1 MLGKLL
7 KYDLKSVG
15 RFWWIAMITMIGAS
29 FSASVSMRI
38 YLEMSFNQAY
48 LSYLSNV
55 AGFFMSLAMMA
66 LYLIFIIS
74 AVAMGI
80 CFLFVA
86 ISIYVR
92 YYKHLFTDEGYL
104 TFTLPVS
111 RRQIYFSKLV
121 NAGLWLLLS
130 ELVLFVCG
138 LIMIVII
145 LPTYGNGIIAVDT
158 LQNWLESIVKE
169 FQARGFW
176 MIVQGGLCVLS
187 VVSST
192 MLSVGVVY
200 FCITLGATVA
210 KRAKIIVGVGAYYL
224 IDMVSRSLGTVLGV
238 VPTVWVIMALII
250 FSGTDVFVF
259 NSVISLMMT
268 IFLAILSL
276 LAAFFHCLT
285 LNILERK
292 LNLA

>member
-7 KYDLKSVG
+7 KYDLRSVG
-15 RFWWIAMITMIGAS
+15 RFWWIAMLTMIGAS
-29 FSASVSMRI
+29 FSAAVSMRL
-38 YLEMSFNQAY
+38 YLEMSISQ
-48 LSYLSNV
+48 SYWASETNV
-55 AGFFMSLAMMA
+55 MISLAMAA

-74 AVAMGI
+74 LVAMGA

-86 ISIYVR
+86 ILIYVR

-104 TFTLPVS
+104 TFTLPVC
-111 RRQIYFSKLV
+111 RRQIFFSKLV

-130 ELVLFVCG
+130 EAVLFICTLVM
-138 LIMIVII
+138 LVII
-145 LPTYGNGIIAVDT
+145 LPTYGKGIIAFDT
-158 LQNWLESIVKE
+158 LESILKSLLDD
-169 FQARGFW
+169 FQTRGLW
-176 MIVQGGLCVLS
+176 IIVQGILCILS

-210 KRAKIIVGVGAYYL
+210 KRAKIVVGIGAYY
-224 IDMVSRSLGTVLGV
+224 IINMVSRILATVLGI
-238 VPTVWVIMALII
+238 VPMVWVIVALILFSETNLHLFNGAMTVMLLI
-250 FSGTDVFVF
+250 FFAAV
-259 NSVISLMMT
+259 
-268 IFLAILSL
+268 SL

>member
-1 MLGKLL
+1 MLRKLL

-29 FSASVSMRI
+29 FSAAVSYRLNVEI
-38 YLEMSFNQAY
+38 TFKQA
-48 LSYLSNV
+48 LQSGETNILI
-55 AGFFMSLAMMA
+55 SLALMA
-66 LYLIFIIS
+66 LSLIFIIS
-74 AVAMGI
+74 LVAMGA

-86 ISIYVR
+86 ILIYVR

-111 RRQIYFSKLV
+111 RRQIFFSKLV
-121 NAGLWLLLS
+121 NAGLWLVLS
-130 ELVLFVCG
+130 EIVLFAC
-138 LIMIVII
+138 IMVMLVIVM
-145 LPTYGNGIIAVDT
+145 PTYGKGVIATETLNNMIKGFVKSFESRGI
-158 LQNWLESIVKE
+158 
-169 FQARGFW
+169 W
-176 MIVQGGLCVLS
+176 MIVQGILCVLS

-210 KRAKIIVGVGAYYL
+210 KRAKIIVGIGTYYV
-224 IDMVSRSLGTVLGV
+224 INVVSRVLGTILGV
-238 VPTVWVIMALII
+238 VPMVWIIVALLQFSETNLHLFNGAMTVMLLI
-250 FSGTDVFVF
+250 FFTAV
-259 NSVISLMMT
+259 
-268 IFLAILSL
+268 SL

>member
-7 KYDLKSVG
+7 KYDLRSVG

-29 FSASVSMRI
+29 FSASISMRL
-38 YLEMSFNQAY
+38 YLEMSISQ
-48 LSYLSNV
+48 SYWASETNV
-55 AGFFMSLAMMA
+55 MISLAMAA

-74 AVAMGI
+74 LVAMGA

-86 ISIYVR
+86 ILIYVR

-111 RRQIYFSKLV
+111 RKQIFFSKLV
-121 NAGLWLLLS
+121 NAGLWLVLS
-130 ELVLFVCG
+130 EIVLFACVMVM
-138 LIMIVII
+138 LVIVM
-145 LPTYGNGIIAVDT
+145 PTYGKGVIATETLNDIIKGFVKSFESRGI
-158 LQNWLESIVKE
+158 
-169 FQARGFW
+169 W
-176 MIVQGGLCVLS
+176 MILQGILVVLS
-187 VVSST
+187 VVSAT

-210 KRAKIIVGVGAYYL
+210 KRAKIIVGIGAYYV
-224 IDMVSRSLGTVLGV
+224 IDVVSRVLGTILGV
-238 VPTVWVIMALII
+238 VPMVWIIVALTQFSETNLHLFNGAMTVMLLI
-250 FSGTDVFVF
+250 FFAAV
-259 NSVISLMMT
+259 
-268 IFLAILSL
+268 SL

>member
-29 FSASVSMRI
+29 FSGSVSMRL
-38 YLEMSFNQAY
+38 YLEISSSQAY
-48 LSYLSNV
+48 LSSGNNV
-55 AGFFMSLAMMA
+55 LINLAMAA

-74 AVAMGI
+74 AVAMGA

-86 ISIYVR
+86 ILIYVR

-111 RRQIYFSKLV
+111 RRQIFFSKFV
-121 NAGLWLLLS
+121 NAGLWLVLS
-130 ELVLFVCG
+130 EIVLFAC
-138 LIMIVII
+138 IMVMLVIVM
-145 LPTYGNGIIAVDT
+145 PTYGKGVIATETLNNMIKGFVKSFESRGI
-158 LQNWLESIVKE
+158 
-169 FQARGFW
+169 W
-176 MIVQGGLCVLS
+176 MIVQGILCVLS

-210 KRAKIIVGVGAYYL
+210 KRAKIVVGIGAYYL
-224 IDMVSRSLGTVLGV
+224 INTGSRILATVLGV
-238 VPTVWVIMALII
+238 VPMVWVIMALIL
-250 FSGTDVFVF
+250 FSDTTPFMFDGAV
-259 NSVISLMMT
+259 SLMLT
-268 IFLAILSL
+268 IFFAALSL

-285 LNILERK
+285 LNILERR

>member
-15 RFWWIAMITMIGAS
+15 RFWWIAMMTMVGAS
-29 FSASVSMRI
+29 FIASVSMRL
-38 YLEMSFNQAY
+38 YLEISSSQAY
-48 LSYLSNV
+48 LSSGNNV
-55 AGFFMSLAMMA
+55 LINLAMAA

-74 AVAMGI
+74 AVAMGA

-86 ISIYVR
+86 ILIYVR

-111 RRQIYFSKLV
+111 RRQIFLSKFI
-121 NAGLWLLLS
+121 NAAIWLLLS
-130 ELVLFVCG
+130 EIVLLICG
-138 LIMIVII
+138 FIMIFIMI
-145 LPTYGNGIIAVDT
+145 PTYGKGIIAVDT
-158 LQNWLESIVKE
+158 LNDMFISI
-169 FQARGFW
+169 FDDFRNSGLW
-176 MIVQGGLCVLS
+176 MIVQGILCVLS
-187 VVSST
+187 VVSTT

-210 KRAKIIVGVGAYYL
+210 KRAKIVVGIGAYYL
-224 IDMVSRSLGTVLGV
+224 INMLSRVVVTILGV
-238 VPTVWVIMALII
+238 VPMVWVIVSLILFSDTTPFI
-250 FSGTDVFVF
+250 FNGA
-259 NSVISLMMT
+259 ISIMLM
-268 IFLAILSL
+268 ILFAILSL

>member
-1 MLGKLL
+1 
-7 KYDLKSVG
+7 
-15 RFWWIAMITMIGAS
+15 
-29 FSASVSMRI
+29 
-38 YLEMSFNQAY
+38 
-48 LSYLSNV
+48 
-55 AGFFMSLAMMA
+55 
-66 LYLIFIIS
+66 
-74 AVAMGI
+74 
-80 CFLFVA
+80 
-86 ISIYVR
+86 
-92 YYKHLFTDEGYL
+92 
-104 TFTLPVS
+104 
-111 RRQIYFSKLV
+111 
-121 NAGLWLLLS
+121 
-130 ELVLFVCG
+130 
-138 LIMIVII
+138 
-145 LPTYGNGIIAVDT
+145 
-158 LQNWLESIVKE
+158 
-169 FQARGFW
+169 
-176 MIVQGGLCVLS
+176 MIVQGILCVLS

-192 MLSVGVVY
+192 MLSVGIVY

-250 FSGTDVFVF
+250 FSETDVFVF

>member
-7 KYDLKSVG
+7 KYDLRSVG
-15 RFWWIAMITMIGAS
+15 RFWWIAMLTMIGAS

-38 YLEMSFNQAY
+38 YIEMSFRQAY
-48 LSYLSNV
+48 LPGEYEFFFALS
-55 AGFFMSLAMMA
+55 MMA

-74 AVAMGI
+74 AVAMGACI
-80 CFLFVA
+80 LFVA
-86 ISIYVR
+86 ILIFVR

-121 NAGLWLLLS
+121 NAALWLLLS
-130 ELVLFVCG
+130 EAVLLACG
-138 LIMIVII
+138 VVMIVIMI
-145 LPTYGNGIIAVDT
+145 PTYGERIIAFDT
-158 LQNWLESIVKE
+158 IKGLIESVIEE
-169 FQARGFW
+169 FRSRGFW
-176 MIVQGGLCVLS
+176 MMVQGLLGILT
-187 VVSST
+187 VVAST
-192 MLSVGVVY
+192 MLSVGSIY

-210 KRAKIIVGVGAYYL
+210 RRAKIVVGVGAYYV
-224 IDMVSRSLGTVLGV
+224 INMISRILATVFGILPV
-238 VPTVWVIMALII
+238 FWVIIALLL
-250 FSGTDVFVF
+250 FSETTSFMF
-259 NSVISLMMT
+259 NSAVSLMMV
-268 IFLAILSL
+268 ILLAILSL